1 MASTDYHGF
10 TMFSWLQISPQQI
23 VSLFRI
29 IIIISFFFSI
39 NNSDRQWLVDDHEK
53 KAATE
58 VWTEKEK
65 KKQTKTNQNETKKF
79 KKKQTWDYEPAVM
92 GTTAF
97 VHILLNCHC
106 DIFKSDKLLYKGT
119 TYKTVKYITF

>member
-65 KKQTKTNQNETKKF
+65 KKQTKTKPKN
-79 KKKQTWDYEPAVM
+79 
-92 GTTAF
+92 
-97 VHILLNCHC
+97 
-106 DIFKSDKLLYKGT
+106 
-119 TYKTVKYITF
+119 